1 MINNLYV
8 LNQLGAKT
16 FYPLILVMVEKEF
29 DEAEIAQVLYKIIS
43 FTIRNFTIGGLVA
56 NKFEK
61 SFATIA
67 RKLSDG
73 KISTVKDINDLI
85 SEEMVD
91 NQQFE
96 NALKSASL
104 PTEKTTKYILS
115 ELSYPDDESKI
126 LLTDVKVTYINEN
139 VENKDRIGNKLLIT
153 KKEAKSFKDA
163 SSRKQE
169 VIANSKFEDTRKWA
183 GKVNVMTS
191 EEIDKRQASWVQSAL
206 LIWAK

>member
-1 MINNLYV
+1 MKVASLKVIHARNPSF
-8 LNQLGAKT
+8 LGT
-16 FYPLILVMVEKEF
+16 QYT
-29 DEAEIAQVLYKIIS
+29 KI
-43 FTIRNFTIGGLVA
+43 
-56 NKFEK
+56 K
-61 SFATIA
+61 SA
-67 RKLSDG
+67 RK
-73 KISTVKDINDLI
+73 ICTR
-85 SEEMVD
+85 
-91 NQQFE
+91 
-96 NALKSASL
+96 
-104 PTEKTTKYILS
+104 TEKTTKYILY

-191 EEIDKRQASWVQSAL
+191 EEIDKRQASWVRSAL